1 MVAEHHPGELIR
13 KVHLRLR
20 RLCDAELS
28 RHGLTFSQFVV
39 LSAVAEHPDA
49 SLAELADR
57 TGMSRQAAHQALRR
71 LHAAALVAV
80 ADSGQGLD
88 QSIELTAAGQLVMVT
103 AIAVVCR
110 AEEHMV
116 AGIAADDRDRL
127 AILLGHCIENLQI
140 PLPPSPTA

>member
-1 MVAEHHPGELIR
+1 MVAEHHLGELIR

-39 LSAVAEHPDA
+39 LCAVAERPDA

-57 TGMSRQAAHQALRR
+57 TGMSRQAVHQALRR
-71 LHAAALVAV
+71 LHAAALVATE
-80 ADSGQGLD
+80 DSGGLD
-88 QSIELTAAGQLVMVT
+88 RSIELTAAGQLVMVT
-103 AIAVVCR
+103 AIAVVHR
-110 AEEHMV
+110 AEEHML

-127 AILLGHCIENLQI
+127 AILLQRCIENLQE
-140 PLPPSPTA
+140 PLPPSPTT